1 LSSAQVLLKPGEHK
15 FTFLC
20 RNFKM
25 NITNKIKEANHNL
38 ILLDYNIEPELNN
51 YRSWIG
57 KKYEEEIDEFI
68 NIIKNNNY
76 DYILIDHYG
85 IDHILEKKIKKY
97 CKKVIVISDIFE
109 YDHYCDIFI
118 NYNSDNLAKV
128 KSINLNEDTVYK
140 IGIENIIINKMFIT
154 GQKKVLFND
163 NIKVITINMG
173 GADPQ
178 NYILKVLELTND
190 YIISN
195 DIIVNIIIGKS
206 NHNINSIQK
215 FIEINKNNSNYKIF
229 FDINYDE
236 LINLHIESDL
246 AIGSLS
252 ITAYERLFLNVPQIC
267 IKIVDNQ
274 LIQQL
279 EEFNIVSLENLM
291 NKILDLSSKNI
302 LNKIKKLNKII
313 YPQLSIFN

>member
-1 LSSAQVLLKPGEHK
+1 
-15 FTFLC
+15 
-20 RNFKM
+20 M

-206 NHNINSIQK
+206 NSNINSIQK
-215 FIEINKNNSNYKIF
+215 FIEINKNNYNYKIF